1 VHVETDIYKH
11 TFVHINHHS
20 QSPWPS
26 SWRKWC
32 SGV

>member
-1 VHVETDIYKH
+1 MLRLIYIYKH

-26 SWRKWC
+26 SWR
-32 SGV
+32 